1 MAVSSALRRLLHV
14 REMEEEQQRLALES
28 ALGELH
34 SIEHALAG
42 FRAREHRGRLLLNES
57 AGGLQVSDRTAA
69 IVEVQSAGRAAT
81 TLTIRIVAAEGV
93 VVRIRQAFF
102 DKRLER
108 RQAQTLIEEA
118 EARDAIDAGRRTQ
131 QTLDE
136 SFGAQLYRRG
146 RAAGKRPVPSGNGT
160 GADLEPASA
169 RASHRQ
175 FLKNLEEAEAAKST
189 DVPKSGTST
198 KL

>member
-1 MAVSSALRRLLHV
+1 MPISSTLRRLLHV

-28 ALGELH
+28 AVGELH
-34 SIEHALAG
+34 ALEHALG
-42 FRAREHRGRLLLNES
+42 DVRTREHRGRLFLNES
-57 AGGLQVSDRTAA
+57 AGCGEVSDRTAA
-69 IVEVQSAGRAAT
+69 LVEVQSAVRAVSM
-81 TLTIRIVAAEGV
+81 LRMRIMAAESV

-118 EARDAIDAGRRTQ
+118 EAREAVESGRHTQ

-136 SFGAQLYRRG
+136 SFGAQLHRRG
-146 RAAGKRPVPSGNGT
+146 RAAGKRPASSRPGT
-160 GADLEPASA
+160 GAGPDPTSA
-169 RASHRQ
+169 RAGHRP
-175 FLKNLEEAEAAKST
+175 FLTNPEQSAKSPE
-189 DVPKSGTST
+189 VSESGTNS